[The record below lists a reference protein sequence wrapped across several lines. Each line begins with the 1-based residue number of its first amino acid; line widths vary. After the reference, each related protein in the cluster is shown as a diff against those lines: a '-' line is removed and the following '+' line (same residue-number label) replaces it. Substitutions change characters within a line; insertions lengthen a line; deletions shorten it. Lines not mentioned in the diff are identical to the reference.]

1 LKFDIKTLFNL
12 NEIMNLKNIC
22 FGLAGIIIGH
32 IGLFAQEKP
41 GYYVDR
47 EGKLYWNKDLP
58 VYINIASDTISKGI
72 TLNSQ
77 NQAKYSN
84 PLYLDTEG
92 INWIRTRYAVD
103 PETRKIVT
111 PQVEVKFEVYADGL
125 KPLTSIDLDEA
136 PTFFA
141 DGNRFYGKGLSVS
154 LNSID
159 EGSGVK
165 KLIYS
170 LNKSDPVPYK
180 NSFPIEKEGEHKLSY
195 WAADFVG
202 NQEEEKSK
210 SFIVDVSAPN
220 TYHNI
225 NGISDDNIISTSS
238 RIYFTLEDNL
248 SGIAKTYYRIDDGN
262 QILYNGLQIPVGKLS
277 DGDHTVYYY
286 SVDNV
291 ENKETEKSFSFY
303 FDNMAPLTA
312 AAVLGD
318 RFIIEGKVYFSGR
331 SKLKLT
337 AVDNKSG
344 VKEIRFS
351 IDGEDFEIYDQP
363 LYLPAVAGNH
373 TVRFYSIDNASNTA
387 ENGNES
393 FKHNVSKV
401 YVDLIGPNIDYKLSG
416 KSRAIGDTVYIGPLT
431 KIVLSGVDT
440 ESGMDYISYSLDG
453 NQEEIK
459 YEGVF
464 SVSDSGYHKLD
475 IFGYDNVHNRNIATR
490 YFFVDNQAP
499 EIVETFSVSPF
510 DEKKGLD
517 VYPSN
522 ASLFLAATDNLIG
535 LEKITYQIKGEA
547 EKLYIGM
554 ITGLKS
560 RSNYEITIKAY
571 DVLGNVSEKKI
582 EFYTSK

>member
-72 TLNSQ
+72 TLKSQ

-92 INWIRTRYAVD
+92 INLIRTRYAVD

-111 PQVEVKFEVYADGL
+111 PQVEVMFEVYADGR
-125 KPLTSIDLDEA
+125 KPKTSIQFDNA
-136 PTFFA
+136 PTHFTDA
-141 DGNRFYGKGLSVS
+141 NRFYGKGLFIIMK
-154 LNSID
+154 SID
-159 EGSGVK
+159 DGSGVK
-165 KLIYS
+165 NLLYS
-170 LNKSDPVPYK
+170 LDGNVAPYK
-180 NSFPIEKEGEHKLSY
+180 NPFPIAKEGEYKLTY
-195 WAADFVG
+195 WATDFVG
-202 NQEEEKSK
+202 NQEDEKSK

-225 NGISDDNIISTSS
+225 NGISEDNVISATS
-238 RIYFTLEDNL
+238 RIYFTLEDSL
-248 SGIAKTYYRIDDGN
+248 SGIAKTYYRIDNGDE
-262 QILYNGLQIPVGKLS
+262 IVYNGLQIPLDKLS

-291 ENKETEKSFSFY
+291 ENKETEKSVSFY
-303 FDNMAPLTA
+303 LDNMAPLTA

-318 RFIIEGKVYFSGR
+318 RFIINGKVYFSGR

-351 IDGEDFEIYDQP
+351 IDGKDFEIYDQP
-363 LYLPAVAGNH
+363 FYLPAVAGTH
-373 TVRFYSIDNASNTA
+373 TVRFYSIDNASNSA
-387 ENGNES
+387 EDGKES

-401 YVDLIGPNIDYKLSG
+401 YVDLTGPNLDYRLSG
-416 KSRAIGDTVYIGPLT
+416 KSSAIGDTVYIGPMA
-431 KIVLSGVDT
+431 KIILSGVDT

-453 NQEEIK
+453 NQEETK
-459 YEGVF
+459 YEAAF

-475 IFGYDNVHNRNIATR
+475 IFGYDNVKNRNVASR

-499 EIVETFSVSPF
+499 KIFETFSINPF
-510 DEKKGLD
+510 DKKKGLGL
-517 VYPSN
+517 YP
-522 ASLFLAATDNLIG
+522 ATVSLFLAATDDIIG
-535 LEKITYQIKGEA
+535 LEKITYQIKGQT
-547 EKLYIGM
+547 EKLYTGM